1 MCKQH
6 QHKPCCAGCSTS
18 SGPLSNNVHTSAEWF
33 SRHKK
38 NELAKMHINHES
50 RTIMWYNIPNFDE
63 KKQADLEK
71 THIWVIS
78 YYKIYHF
85 CPLKSNFHPFPA
97 IWPNVWVSNSLLPS
111 CYHLLV
117 QVRHARSLFFPLGT
131 NDWAKIKLR
140 SKKYPLCF
148 WKSRVI

>member
-1 MCKQH
+1 MNLITMMCKQH

-63 KKQADLEK
+63 KKQADLEN
-71 THIWVIS
+71 THIWVIL
-78 YYKIYHF
+78 YYKTDYF
-85 CPLKSNFHPFPA
+85 CPLKSNFHQFSV
-97 IWPNVWVSNSLLPS
+97 IWPNVWVWNSLLPS
-111 CYHLLV
+111 CNHLLV
-117 QVRHARSLFFPLGT
+117 QVRHGVKTELAET
-131 NDWAKIKLR
+131 
-140 SKKYPLCF
+140 
-148 WKSRVI
+148 